1 MTRWQA
7 GSLLVLTV
15 ASSSILA
22 FTACSS
28 GSSGPGTNPS
38 DATTD
43 QGTPDSAE
51 TPESAVPETGSPPD
65 AASKQEAS
73 TADASDG
80 STSCMP
86 FDASG
91 LDEASVAAGFTQVW
105 QVYKCQGCHQNPTQ
119 TVSDAGV
126 GIVLSGNDAG
136 LGDSGLTWPPNLTG
150 DPGTGL
156 GCWTNQQIQNAILNG
171 QDPEGGALC
180 PSMPVWGHTLMFGG
194 AVRAG
199 TPMDAG
205 TAQEIIAFLRS
216 LPPVVNHLPDT
227 TCPMTSPGDGGAADG
242 SAADGSAA
250 DGASTDGASP
260 DGGAADAGAG

>member
-1 MTRWQA
+1 MTQRQA
-7 GSLLVLTV
+7 WAALGLVGAACSGAFL
-15 ASSSILA
+15 

-28 GSSGPGTNPS
+28 SSSGPPSNQS

-43 QGTPDSAE
+43 QGTPDSFVE
-51 TPESAVPETGSPPD
+51 IPDTGVQETGPQE
-65 AASKQEAS
+65 ASTQKDAS
-73 TADASDG
+73 TADASDASSG
-80 STSCMP
+80 SCTP
-86 FDASG
+86 YDASG
-91 LDEASVAAGFTQVW
+91 LNEASVAAGFAEVW
-105 QVYKCQGCHQNPTQ
+105 QVYKCAGCHQNPTQ

-150 DPGTGL
+150 DPATGL
-156 GCWTNQQIQNAILNG
+156 GCWTDQQIQNAIVNG

-180 PSMPVWGHTLMFGG
+180 PSMPVWGHTLMLGG

-205 TAQEIIAFLRS
+205 TAQEIIDFLRS

-227 TCPMTSPGDGGAADG
+227 TCPMPEAGTSDGGSADG
-242 SAADGSAA
+242 GVADGGSA
-250 DGASTDGASP
+250 DT
-260 DGGAADAGAG
+260 GGG